1 MVVVKLSSRDS
12 VIKVDERG
20 RLLIIPETA
29 DSANPDRLA
38 EPEKLVEKVAVVGA
52 GGRTGRALVDFFG
65 KRGIELILF
74 DRRSPESLTEE
85 FAELEQYYCFYSWA
99 ESSDLLLEADLVIPS
114 PGVPPDNEL
123 IQLAHRQGIP
133 AVSELE
139 LAYHFCPARIAAVT
153 GTNGKTTTTRLTSR
167 LLETG
172 LKDKVV
178 LAGNIGWPAI
188 SAVDEV
194 AAGDWLVLEISSFQ
208 LAACRD
214 FRPDI
219 AIFINFTADHLDW
232 HGSLE
237 DYREAKGRVFLN
249 QTREDLALINLD
261 DPEVGRLAEET
272 AARILGVS
280 SRPDSGAEAI
290 INDDGIRI
298 FWNGSAAG
306 RGSQVDTR
314 NPGENWELLTI
325 ADEDMKLKGEHNKL
339 NVALA
344 ALAAR
349 ELGVSPG
356 VIKKVVREFEADPH
370 RLEIFYSAGGL
381 LLVDDSKA
389 TNPPA
394 AVEALKTCGD
404 QRGEVIIIAGGQDR
418 GQGNRAF
425 AREIARR
432 AGGVVLLGETAV
444 ELAEELKSLNYH
456 RFIEV
461 ENIAEAARQGLK
473 FLEEGKLKGVLLLSP
488 GAPSWDM
495 FSSYKERGRLFQE
508 ACQNYLAKE

>member
-1 MVVVKLSSRDS
+1 MIAVKLSGIKS
-12 VIKVDERG
+12 VIKVDEQD
-20 RLLIIPETA
+20 RLLLFPEAA
-29 DSANPDRLA
+29 DSANPDSPVKLG
-38 EPEKLVEKVAVVGA
+38 KLVEKVAVVGA

-65 KRGIELILF
+65 KRKIEMILF
-74 DRRSPESLTEE
+74 DRRSPESLREE
-85 FAELEQYYCFYSWA
+85 FAELEQYSCFYSWA
-99 ESSDLLLEADLVIPS
+99 ESSDLLLEADLVVSS
-114 PGVPPDNEL
+114 PGVPPDNDL

-153 GTNGKTTTTRLTSR
+153 GTNGKTTTTRLTAR
-167 LLETG
+167 LLEAG

-188 SAVDEV
+188 SAVEEAD
-194 AAGDWLVLEISSFQ
+194 AGDWLVLEISSFQ

-232 HGSLE
+232 HGTLE
-237 DYREAKGRVFLN
+237 DYREAKGRIFLN
-249 QTREDLALINLD
+249 QTPEDLALINLD
-261 DPEVGRLAEET
+261 DPEVGRLAEES

-280 SRPDSGAEAI
+280 SRLDSGAEAI
-290 INDDGIRI
+290 INNEGIKL
-298 FWNGSAAG
+298 FWNKSAAG
-306 RGSQVDTR
+306 REIQLDRKNSGDNR
-314 NPGENWELLTI
+314 ELLTI

-344 ALAAR
+344 ALAAQ
-349 ELGVSPG
+349 ELGVSAT
-356 VIKKVVREFEADPH
+356 VIKKVVSKFEADPH
-370 RLEIFYSAGGL
+370 RLEIFYSAGDL
-381 LLVDDSKA
+381 LLIDDSKA

-394 AVEALKTCGD
+394 AVEALKFSGD
-404 QRGEVIIIAGGQDR
+404 QEGKVIIVAGGQDR
-418 GQGNRAF
+418 GQDNGVF
-425 AREIARR
+425 AREIASQ
-432 AGGVVLLGETAV
+432 ADGAVLLGETAV
-444 ELAEELKSLNYH
+444 ELAEELKSLDYQ
-456 RFIEV
+456 RFVEV

-473 FLEEGKLKGVLLLSP
+473 FLEEGELKGVLLLSP

-508 ACQNYLAKE
+508 ACKNYLAKE